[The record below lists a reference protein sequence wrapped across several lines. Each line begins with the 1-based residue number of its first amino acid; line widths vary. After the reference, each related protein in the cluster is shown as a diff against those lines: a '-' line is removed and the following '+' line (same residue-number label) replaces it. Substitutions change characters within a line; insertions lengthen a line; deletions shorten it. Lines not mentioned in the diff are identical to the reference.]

1 MKMWK
6 DAMSLTIDI
15 YIVTSK
21 FPASEKYSLANQIRR
36 SAVSVPSNI
45 AEGAGRNSDKE
56 FLHFLYISRG
66 SLAELETQLIL
77 SSDLGYLK
85 NIKDY
90 LARMEEIRKM
100 ISGLIR
106 HLKSKLVISV
116 QSLASGLILF
126 PFI

>member
-1 MKMWK
+1 MMHNKMKMWK
-6 DAMSLTIDI
+6 DAMDLAKDI
-15 YIVTSK
+15 YIATSK

-36 SAVSVPSNI
+36 SVVSVPSNI

-56 FLHFLYISRG
+56 FLQFLYISRG
-66 SLAELETQLIL
+66 SLAELETQMLL

-90 LARMEEIRKM
+90 LIRMEEIRKM

-106 HLKSKLVISV
+106 HLKSKPVNSDR
-116 QSLASGLILF
+116 
-126 PFI
+126 